1 MKIIYGLNKIKK
13 FNKAVVALGVFDGV
27 HLGHRRILKETVRRA
42 CRIKGVSVALTF
54 YPHPRK
60 EQSLYSLKHRLNL
73 IAELG
78 IDACIVIK
86 FNRSFS
92 GISAVNFI
100 KDILVAKIGAKFI
113 YVGKNFKF
121 GKFRIGDY
129 KLLDKLS
136 GLYNYK
142 LKAFNMIRFN
152 RRPISS
158 TYIRR
163 LITEGKLNIA
173 RKLLQRPVA
182 VFGTVIRGIS
192 LAKKLGFPTAN
203 IDPHH
208 EILPPSGVYLVKV
221 IFKNKIF
228 YGACNIGKKPTLLT
242 VPEELGAGPQKQI
255 EVYIFDFNKNIYGL
269 DLEVQFIRKLRNEKK
284 FSSLELLAIQIKKDI
299 HQAQKM
305 VSRL

>member
-1 MKIIYGLNKIKK
+1 MKIIYGLSNINK

-27 HLGHRRILKETVRRA
+27 HLGHRRILKEAVRTAR
-42 CRIKGVSVALTF
+42 RIKGVSVALTF
-54 YPHPRK
+54 HPHPRK

-86 FNRSFS
+86 FSRSFS
-92 GISAVNFI
+92 GISAGNFI
-100 KDILVAKIGAKFI
+100 KNILVAKIGAKFI

-121 GKFRIGDY
+121 GKFRAGDY
-129 KLLDKLS
+129 KLLDKFS

-142 LKAFNMIRFN
+142 LKAFNIIRSN
-152 RRPISS
+152 QEPVSS

-163 LITEGKLNIA
+163 LITEGKLNTA

-203 IDPHH
+203 INPHH
-208 EILPPSGVYLVKV
+208 EILPPSGVYLAEV

-228 YGACNIGKKPTLLT
+228 NGVCNVGKKPTLLT
-242 VPEELGAGPQKQI
+242 GPEELGAGPQKQI
-255 EVYIFDFNKNIYGL
+255 EVYIFNFNKNIYGL
-269 DLEVQFIRKLRNEKK
+269 DLEVRFIRKLRNEKK
-284 FSSLELLAIQIKKDI
+284 FSSLKLLAIQIKKDI
-299 HQAQKM
+299 HRAKKM